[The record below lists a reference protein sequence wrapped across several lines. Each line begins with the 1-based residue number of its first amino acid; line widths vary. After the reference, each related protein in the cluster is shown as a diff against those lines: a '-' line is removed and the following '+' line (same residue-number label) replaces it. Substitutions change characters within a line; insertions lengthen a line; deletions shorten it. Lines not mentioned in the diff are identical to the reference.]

1 MDMSFKKTIPLLFI
15 LASLTLATLFG
26 HESGG
31 PKHNIYLE
39 APCLTGVLHADTRD
53 LSGNMRNENA
63 PARSTIYSLDQDAV
77 SGTYFQSAGIL
88 WFHAFAAPGAA
99 RKLYTYRSEAK
110 HDLITSS
117 IGNKSPPE
125 YLL

>member
-1 MDMSFKKTIPLLFI
+1 MSFKKTTPFLFI

-26 HESGG
+26 YESGG

-77 SGTYFQSAGIL
+77 SGTYFQSAGIS
-88 WFHAFAAPGAA
+88 WFHAFAVPGAA
-99 RKLYTYRSEAK
+99 RKPYTYRSEAK

-117 IGNKSPPE
+117 IGNKSPPD
-125 YLL
+125 YLI

>member
-1 MDMSFKKTIPLLFI
+1 MSFKKTIPLLFI

-53 LSGNMRNENA
+53 LSGNMRNETA
-63 PARSTIYSLDQDAV
+63 PGRSIIYSLDQDAV
-77 SGTYFQSAGIL
+77 SGTYFQSAGIP
-88 WFHAFAAPGAA
+88 WFQAFAVPGAA
-99 RKLYTYRSEAK
+99 RKPYTYRGEAK

>member
-1 MDMSFKKTIPLLFI
+1 MSFKKTTPFLFI

-63 PARSTIYSLDQDAV
+63 PGRSTIYSLDQDAV
-77 SGTYFQSAGIL
+77 SSAYFQSAGISG
-88 WFHAFAAPGAA
+88 FGTIVFPESPGK
-99 RKLYTYRSEAK
+99 RYEGTKEAK
-110 HDLITSS
+110 RDLITFN
-117 IGNKSPPE
+117 ITNKSPPD